1 MSDDGT
7 LKVMVLGLRGFPNV
21 QGGVESHCQELYPR
35 IVERGIRVDVICR
48 APYVDKSLHEWKGVF
63 FHSLWSPSATGLE
76 AMLHSCV
83 GVLYAAIKRPDVLHI
98 HAIGPAIV
106 APLARLL
113 GVKVVVTHH
122 GPDYDREKWGAFAR
136 FILKT
141 GEKLGVNFSNRRIV
155 ISEVIRSLVQDK
167 YGKSSDR
174 IPNGVSEPIGSSS
187 TDALTEYNLVSGNY
201 VLLVSRMV
209 PEKRHLDL
217 IRAFRKASLDGWKLV
232 LVGDISAE
240 DEYVRAV
247 STEVQIDSDVVLTG
261 FRTGDELAG
270 LLTYAGVFVLPSSH
284 EGLPIALLEAMSFGL
299 PVIASDIPAHLEL
312 ELDQRCYFQLG
323 NVDGLSDRLT
333 SLVNDPQFR
342 EAQSDFGRQTVR
354 DKYNWDN
361 VADQTALLY
370 REVAGT
376 LTNTDRVNPPP
387 V

>member
-35 IVERGIRVDVICR
+35 IVKRGIRVDVICR
-48 APYVDKSLHEWKGVF
+48 APYVDKSLHEWNGVF

-106 APLARLL
+106 APLARLF

-141 GEKLGVNFSNRRIV
+141 GEKFGVNFSNRRIV
-155 ISEVIRSLVQDK
+155 ISEVIRSLVRDK

-174 IPNGVSEPIGSSS
+174 IPNGVSEPIGSGS
-187 TDALTEYNLVSGNY
+187 TDVLTEYNLDSGNY

-217 IRAFRKASLDGWKLV
+217 IRAFRKTSLDGWKLV
-232 LVGDISAE
+232 LVGDVSAA

-247 STEVQIDSDVVLTG
+247 SAEVQIDSDVVLTG

-270 LLTYAGVFVLPSSH
+270 LLTHAGVFVLPSSH

-312 ELDQRCYFQLG
+312 ELDQRCYFKLG

-333 SLVNDPQFR
+333 SLINDPQFR
-342 EAQSDFGRQTVR
+342 EVQSDFGRQTVR

-370 REVAGT
+370 REVAGK
-376 LTNTDRVNPPP
+376 LTITDGVNPPP
-387 V
+387 A